1 MMREREA
8 ERYFNEGLDA
18 LRLGNCLAALALFEK
33 AVSLEN
39 KPLYRAYA
47 AYGMAKERGQTHQAE
62 QICREAITCDP
73 ENSFLYLNL
82 GRVLLVAGRKPEAIE
97 VFRKGLQ
104 CGGNAG
110 IVQELNRLGTR
121 KPSLFP
127 FLGRNHPLNRYMG
140 IILRRL
146 GLR

>member
-1 MMREREA
+1 MREREA

-18 LRLGNCLAALALFEK
+18 LRLGNCLAALAFFEK
-33 AVSLEN
+33 AVSLAD
-39 KPLYRAYA
+39 KPLYRSYV
-47 AYGMAKERGQTHQAE
+47 AYGIAKERGQAHRAE

-73 ENSFLYLNL
+73 GNSFLYLNL

-97 VFRKGLQ
+97 IFRKGLR

-121 KPSLFP
+121 KPPIFP
-127 FLGRNHPLNRYMG
+127 FLKRDHPLNKYLGM
-140 IILRRL
+140 ILRRM
-146 GLR
+146 RPR